1 MGYHRGMQPWPP
13 LPGDPMPRPGEVVA
27 VLADLAAGPDR
38 LRRLTAAFT
47 PRERERA
54 ASFATDEWRNRWSA
68 ARGTLREVLGRAL
81 DIRPEGVALRY
92 RPHGKP
98 ELDPACAP
106 LAGELRF
113 NLSHSGERAL
123 IALSRAEVGAD
134 VERLKRR
141 RTDDIA
147 RRFFAPGEQQQLFA
161 LPPAEREQAFF
172 RLWTCKEAFL
182 KATGEGLSRST
193 RSYEIEM
200 GPAGARLLWARGID
214 GAADRFSVFP
224 LDPGNGYAAALV
236 AEAQGL
242 TLRRFRWP

>member
-1 MGYHRGMQPWPP
+1 MQPWPP
-13 LPGDPMPRPGEVVA
+13 PPEELLPRPGEVVA
-27 VLADLAAGPDR
+27 VLADLAVGLDR
-38 LRRLTAAFT
+38 LGELTSCFT

-68 ARGTLREVLGRAL
+68 ARGSLREVLGRAL
-81 DIRPEGVALRY
+81 SIPPAAVALRY

-123 IALSRAEVGAD
+123 IVLSRVEVGAD
-134 VERLKRR
+134 VERLKKR

-147 RRFFAPGEQQQLFA
+147 RRFFTPGEQQRLFA
-161 LPPAEREQAFF
+161 LPQEQREQAFF

-182 KATGEGLSRST
+182 KVTGEGLSRST
-193 RSYEIEM
+193 RSYEIEI
-200 GPAGARLLWARGID
+200 GPAGARILWAHGVP

-224 LDPGNGYAAALV
+224 LDPGTGYAAALV

-242 TLRRFRWP
+242 SLRRFRWP

>member
-1 MGYHRGMQPWPP
+1 
-13 LPGDPMPRPGEVVA
+13 MPRASEVAA
-27 VLADLAAGPDR
+27 VLADLAVGPDR
-38 LRRLTAAFT
+38 LGRLTSGFT

-81 DIRPEGVALRY
+81 DIPPAEVVLRY

-98 ELDPACAP
+98 ELDPSCAR

-123 IALSRAEVGAD
+123 IALSRVEVGAD
-134 VERLKRR
+134 VEWLKKR

-147 RRFFAPGEQQQLFA
+147 RRFFTPGEQQRLFA
-161 LPPAEREQAFF
+161 LPQEQREQAFF

-182 KATGEGLSRST
+182 KVTGEGLSRST
-193 RSYEIEM
+193 RSYEIEI
-200 GPAGARLLWARGID
+200 GPGGARILWARGLAD
-214 GAADRFSVFP
+214 EADRLSVFP
-224 LDPGNGYAAALV
+224 LEPGNGYAAALV

>member
-1 MGYHRGMQPWPP
+1 MQPWPDP
-13 LPGDPMPRPGEVVA
+13 PKDPMPRPGEVFA
-27 VLADLAAGPDR
+27 VLADLAVGPDR
-38 LRRLTAAFT
+38 LRKLTAGFT
-47 PRERERA
+47 PREKERA
-54 ASFATDEWRNRWSA
+54 ASFAVDEWRNRWSA
-68 ARGTLREVLGRAL
+68 ARGTLRELLGRAL
-81 DIRPEGVALRY
+81 GISPPAVALRY

-106 LAGELRF
+106 LASELRF
-113 NLSHSGERAL
+113 NLSHSGQRAL
-123 IALSRAEVGAD
+123 IALSRVEVGAD
-134 VERLKRR
+134 VEWLKKR

-147 RRFFAPGEQQQLFA
+147 RRFFAPGEQQRLFA
-161 LPPAEREQAFF
+161 LSPGEREAAFF

-182 KATGEGLSRST
+182 KVTGEGLSRST

-200 GPAGARLLWARGID
+200 GPSGARLLWARGLA
-214 GAADRFSVFP
+214 GPAERFSVFP

>member
-1 MGYHRGMQPWPP
+1 MQSWPAP
-13 LPGDPMPRPGEVVA
+13 PTDPMPRPGEVIA
-27 VLADLAAGPDR
+27 VLADLAVTPDR
-38 LRRLTAAFT
+38 LLQLTAGFG
-47 PRERERA
+47 PRERQRA
-54 ASFATDEWRNRWSA
+54 ASFATEEWRDRWSA

-81 DIRPEGVALRY
+81 DIAPGAVALRY

-98 ELDPACAP
+98 ELDPACAA

-113 NLSHSGERAL
+113 NLSHSGGRAL
-123 IALSRAEVGAD
+123 IALARVEVGAD
-134 VERLKRR
+134 VEHLKKR

-147 RRFFAPGEQQQLFA
+147 RRFFAAGEQQTLFA

-182 KATGEGLSRST
+182 KVTGEGLSRST
-193 RSYEIEM
+193 RSYEIEL
-200 GPAGARLLWARGID
+200 GPAGARLLWAKGLPD
-214 GAADRFSVFP
+214 AAGRFSVFP
-224 LDPGNGYAAALV
+224 LDPGNGYAAALF

>member
-1 MGYHRGMQPWPP
+1 
-13 LPGDPMPRPGEVVA
+13 MPRASEVTA
-27 VLADLAAGPDR
+27 VLGDLAVGPDR
-38 LRRLTAAFT
+38 LVRLTSAFT

-81 DIRPEGVALRY
+81 SIPAAEVRLRY

-123 IALSRAEVGAD
+123 IVLSRVEVGAD
-134 VERLKRR
+134 VERLKKR

-147 RRFFAPGEQQQLFA
+147 RRFFTPGEQERLFA
-161 LPPAEREQAFF
+161 LGPAQREEAFF

-182 KATGEGLSRST
+182 KVTGEGLSRST
-193 RSYEIEM
+193 RSYEIEI
-200 GPAGARLLWARGID
+200 GPTGARLRWARGLP